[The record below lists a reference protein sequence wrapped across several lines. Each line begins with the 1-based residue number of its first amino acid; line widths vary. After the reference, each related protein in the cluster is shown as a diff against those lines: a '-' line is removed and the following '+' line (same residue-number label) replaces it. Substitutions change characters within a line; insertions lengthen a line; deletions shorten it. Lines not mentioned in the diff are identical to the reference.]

1 MLSRIFVAVLGL
13 SFLCAPAALGGPDGA
28 KKGEKKEHRV
38 RGVVESVQKDKDKD
52 TGSILINVRAKKKA
66 APAEEDRDRKFYV
79 TEDTKFEKLILAGKG
94 EKPQREPA
102 SFKDVVKG
110 EHVAI
115 VPADGKKDVARAVAI
130 LVRKK

>member
-13 SFLCAPAALGGPDGA
+13 SFLCAPAAFGGPDGT
-28 KKGEKKEHRV
+28 KKGEKKGHGV

-52 TGSILINVRAKKKA
+52 TGSILINVRGKKKA
-66 APAEEDRDRKFYV
+66 APAEGDKDRKFYV
-79 TEDTKFEKLILAGKG
+79 TEDTKFEKLIFAGKG

-115 VPADGKKDVARAVAI
+115 VPSDDKKDVARAVAI

>member
-28 KKGEKKEHRV
+28 KKGEKKHGV
-38 RGVVESVQKDKDKD
+38 RGVVGSVQKDKDKD

-66 APAEEDRDRKFYV
+66 APAEGDRDRKFYV
-79 TEDTKFEKLILAGKG
+79 TEDTKFEKLIFAGKG

-110 EHVAI
+110 ERVAI
-115 VPADGKKDVARAVAI
+115 VPSDDKKDVARAVAI

>member
-1 MLSRIFVAVLGL
+1 MLSRMFVAVLGL

-66 APAEEDRDRKFYV
+66 APAEGDRDRKFYV
-79 TEDTKFEKLILAGKG
+79 TEDTKFEKLIFSGKG

-115 VPADGKKDVARAVAI
+115 VPSDDKKDVARAVAI

>member
-28 KKGEKKEHRV
+28 KKGEKKHGV

-66 APAEEDRDRKFYV
+66 APAEGDRDRKFYV
-79 TEDTKFEKLILAGKG
+79 TEDTKFEKLIFAGMPLLARPANAFG
-94 EKPQREPA
+94 ELLRAPGA
-102 SFKDVVKG
+102 SKQ
-110 EHVAI
+110 
-115 VPADGKKDVARAVAI
+115 
-130 LVRKK
+130 